1 MWLFPLHVVS
11 GEGQAI
17 ARDLGVRPALAEALG
32 TVWNLSS
39 SFMMVM
45 VVIQDRRDKGVGK
58 SGLFVCCFFCWQI
71 QLNRCIYI
79 QHGFYLG
86 PLIGHTMDS
95 Y

>member
-11 GEGQAI
+11 GEGQAM
-17 ARDLGVRPALAEALG
+17 ARDLEVRPVLAEALR

-39 SFMMVM
+39 SFIVVM
-45 VVIQDRRDKGVGK
+45 VVIQDRRDKGVDK
-58 SGLFVCCFFCWQI
+58 SGLFVVFCWQI

-86 PLIGHTMDS
+86 H
-95 Y
+95 

>member
-17 ARDLGVRPALAEALG
+17 ARDLRVRPALAEALG
-32 TVWNLSS
+32 TVRNLSS
-39 SFMMVM
+39 SFIMVM
-45 VVIQDRRDKGVGK
+45 VVIQDRRDKGVDK
-58 SGLFVCCFFCWQI
+58 SGLFVVVFCWQI